1 MTPPVV
7 AQFIARSVYNNP
19 AMAKRFK
26 LSLLL
31 FLLVLVFLRI
41 GNSLVWAQE
50 ESRPVEE
57 ETLEGRVVS
66 ISEEQADQRLEI
78 LVTRGSLVGE
88 EITVAVGG
96 DVTRVGEAEY
106 AVGDELVVSHTKD
119 FAGNDVFYVTDFVRR
134 APLQWLFLIF
144 VVLVAAVGR
153 WRGLSSLLG
162 MGLSFLVIFKFILPQ
177 IMAGR
182 DPVLIAILG
191 ALLIIPLTFYLS
203 HGLSRKTTVA
213 VVGTMVSLVFT
224 GLLAEYFIGAARL
237 TGFASEEAGFLQVIK
252 PGLVNIKG
260 LVLAG
265 IIIGV
270 LGVLD
275 DITVAQAAVVE
286 QLRQSSPL
294 LGAKELFFRAMR
306 IGQDHIASM
315 VNTLILVYTGASL
328 PLLLLFVDNR
338 QPFLELVNYEMI
350 AEEIIRTL
358 VGSIGLVLAVPLTTF
373 LASFSR
379 PRAC

>member
-1 MTPPVV
+1 MTRKP
-7 AQFIARSVYNNP
+7 SVLLT
-19 AMAKRFK
+19 
-26 LSLLL
+26 LSALLL
-31 FLLVLVFLRI
+31 LVSALPAL
-41 GNSLVWAQE
+41 AQGE
-50 ESRPVEE
+50 GPAEDEV
-57 ETLEGRVVS
+57 LEGRVVGV
-66 ISEEQADQRLEI
+66 SEDPSYQRLEV

-88 EITVAVGG
+88 KVAVDVGG
-96 DVTRVGEAEY
+96 DVIRVGEAEY
-106 AVGDELVVSHTKD
+106 AVGDELVISHTKD

-134 APLQWLFLIF
+134 APLQWLFLVF
-144 VVLVAAVGR
+144 VLLVAAVGR

-191 ALLIIPLTFYLS
+191 SLLIIPLTFYLS
-203 HGLSRKTTVA
+203 HGLSRKTTLA
-213 VVGTMVSLVFT
+213 VVGTLVSLMVT
-224 GLLAEYFIGAARL
+224 GLMAKYFIVAARL

-265 IIIGV
+265 VIIGV

-286 QLRQSSPL
+286 QLRQSNPL
-294 LGAKELFFRAMR
+294 LSAKEIFFRAMR
-306 IGQDHIASM
+306 VGQDHIASM

-328 PLLLLFVDNR
+328 PLLLLFVDNH
-338 QPFLELVNYEMI
+338 QPFSELVNYEMI
-350 AEEIIRTL
+350 AEEVIRAL

-373 LASFSR
+373 LASFFGPLAKR
-379 PRAC
+379 NN